1 MTDNGVISATSGIRL
16 KELSYKIHKVNWN
29 DRTRYMFL
37 IGLLE
42 GALLQ
47 FEKDV
52 ATESLKSFINI

>member
-47 FEKDV
+47 FEKRCCDR
-52 ATESLKSFINI
+52 KFKIIY